1 MIIPNHIQSRIN
13 TIISGRL
20 ENSVSL
26 LEVVNWLENF
36 DESEIDQA
44 LDILEKLEYFSVAR
58 SVSIYNDNLRRIFSN
73 FTEKNVIFLAI
84 GEFGK
89 SGTAMSYFI
98 KQAPSFTD
106 KRFKKKKYLASSKFD
121 LQKIVAEHGI
131 NLNDFLLILMDDF
144 IGSGRSTI
152 EFVKGD
158 EHNPGLEKYLK
169 DQALNPKISI
179 LSLIILNE
187 GKNHIENEIPD
198 VYISAETRA
207 KIFTS
212 KGSIFGYRP
221 KMLPLR
227 ELAYKKGSM
236 LMKKQ
241 EWSLGYDNSQGLVAF
256 AHTTPNNTLPIF
268 WSSEKEW
275 HPLYPRFGRDK
286 IEKLKKFRDES
297 NYWLSMATNNGI
309 GFFTG
314 EGAGIYN
321 TINIQLITI
330 MRLKFTKRTIPT
342 ICQIM
347 GITLQE
353 YEDVF
358 AEGVK
363 RGLFLKKGQIS
374 DSGTNLYEE
383 IKKKMLFRRNRQKR
397 LAKGNDEIIYLP
409 MTFRGET

>member
-1 MIIPNHIQSRIN
+1 MIIQSHTQSRIN
-13 TIISGRL
+13 SIISGRL
-20 ENSVSL
+20 ENSVTL

-36 DESEIDQA
+36 DESEIDKA
-44 LDILEKLEYFSVAR
+44 LDILEKLEYFSIAR
-58 SVSIYNDNLRRIFSN
+58 SVSIYHDNLKRIFWA
-73 FTEKNVIFLAI
+73 FKEKNIIFLAI

-98 KQAPSFTD
+98 KQAPCFSD
-106 KRFKKKKYLASSKFD
+106 KRFNKKKYLASSKFE
-121 LQKIVAEHGI
+121 LSKIVNEHGI
-131 NLNDFLLILMDDF
+131 DTNDFLLVLVDDF

-152 EFVKGD
+152 EFFKGD
-158 EHNPGLEKYLK
+158 KQSPGLVKYLK
-169 DQALNPKISI
+169 ENVLNPKIAI

-187 GKNHIENEIPD
+187 GKNHIKDEIPG
-198 VYISAETRA
+198 VFISAEVRT

-212 KGSIFGYRP
+212 RRSVFGYRP

-236 LMKKQ
+236 LMKHK

-275 HPLYPRFGRDK
+275 YPLYPRYGRDK
-286 IEKLKKFRDES
+286 IAKLKKFRDES
-297 NYWLSMATNNGI
+297 SYWLSMANNNGLN
-309 GFFTG
+309 FFSG
-314 EGAGIYN
+314 EGAGVYSV
-321 TINIQLITI
+321 INLQLITI
-330 MRLKFTKRTIPT
+330 MRLKFTKRTVPT

-358 AEGVK
+358 EEGVK
-363 RGLFLKKGQIS
+363 RGLFLNKGKIS
-374 DSGTNLYEE
+374 SRGISLYEE
-383 IKKKMLFRRNRQKR
+383 IKKKMLLKKNRQKR
-397 LAKGNDEIIYLP
+397 LAKNNDEIIYLP